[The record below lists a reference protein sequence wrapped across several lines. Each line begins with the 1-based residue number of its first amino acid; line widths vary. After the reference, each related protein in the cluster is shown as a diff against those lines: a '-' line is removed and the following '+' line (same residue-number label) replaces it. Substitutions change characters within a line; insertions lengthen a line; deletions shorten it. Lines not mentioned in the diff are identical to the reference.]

1 MAKRFTDS
9 EKWKKPFIK
18 KLPMQYKLLWFYIL
32 DDCNH
37 AGIWQIDLEIA
48 SLRIG
53 YNFKLNEV
61 LTEFGEKVKVFDK
74 DEKWF
79 IEDFIE
85 FQYGELSKKNRAH
98 NSVIALLNKYSLLKN
113 KPLTSPL
120 QGDKDKDKD
129 KEKDKDKD
137 KEVFNSLNK
146 VDLVLKTFNETNY
159 DVQAQRLNSNKDELR
174 KRLIEFLELKQLED
188 GFESDNQIKPVML
201 HFWRWLRT
209 NPPSKIVIKKN
220 NPAPWTQTR

>member
-120 QGDKDKDKD
+120 QGDKDKDKEKD
-129 KEKDKDKD
+129 KDKDKD

-188 GFESDNQIKPVML
+188 GFESDNQVKPVML